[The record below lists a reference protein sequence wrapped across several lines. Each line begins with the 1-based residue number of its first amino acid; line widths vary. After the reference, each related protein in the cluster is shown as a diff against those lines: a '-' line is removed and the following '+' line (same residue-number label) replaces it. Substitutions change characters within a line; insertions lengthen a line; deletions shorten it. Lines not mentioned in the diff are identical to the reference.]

1 MKRFAVLALAGALLI
16 SISSL
21 ARIDTSLG
29 VVPHDAIGLIY
40 AQSLKDLNQ
49 EISDLMSKMNPATTA
64 DQDVVAGVLSDIFEG
79 GFESL
84 ADLEG
89 YGFDLEQDFVL
100 YVHQIPSVTEPL
112 FSAIVRVA
120 NQDTVLQ
127 MIKAESGEVQSID
140 YNGVNYIKIVEES
153 ACFSFLDDV
162 MIYSEH
168 HEVCEKTID
177 VYQKKTPSILENHSF
192 TDNLDLGDVS
202 NDLVGFI
209 DRHLFPDSS
218 ELAESAGV
226 MQLLLTASNM
236 SSLFGFF
243 DQIQSVTLT
252 VQHDTGEFL
261 ITPAI
266 QLAPDSE
273 IGNLFSST
281 KNDFSEI
288 LKFLPEQSSVNVGVG
303 SELYKYLSNFGMQ
316 RLAELNV
323 LESDNPATADVQ
335 LLFEDLEQSVEEFL
349 NLVDDEVGMAMNFS
363 GSVIPAQTF
372 VFRIIDETKIIASLE
387 GQFKKLNAFLQAVGM
402 SKTDVASVDNVV
414 EVYEGVEIK
423 KINYNNLLT
432 VMLDSGLNPT
442 GEDFMPPELQ
452 NLMPDNYYY
461 YYGIANG
468 FLVASSAGTSSSIK
482 SMIDRIFEFENGFDR
497 SDGYTRIMDK
507 LDADGNMILALSPVT
522 LINQGIKVMASS
534 GNPNAGMMAVMFAN
548 MPQTYPVG
556 TSVSSNDNVIKLR
569 LFVSLLDLKDL
580 YMMVS
585 AIMPQMSGQTF
596 Q

>member
-1 MKRFAVLALAGALLI
+1 MKRFAVFTLAGALLI

-29 VVPHDAIGLIY
+29 IVPHDAIGLIY

-49 EISDLMSKMNPATTA
+49 EISDLMSEMNPAAATN
-64 DQDVVAGVLSDIFEG
+64 QDVVAGVLSDIFEG

-112 FSAIVRVA
+112 LSAIVRIA

-127 MIKAESGEVQSID
+127 MIKAESGEVQSIG

-192 TDNLDLGDVS
+192 TDNLDLDDVS

-209 DRHLFPDSS
+209 DRPLFPSAS
-218 ELAESAGV
+218 ELAESAGI
-226 MQLLLTASNM
+226 MQLLLTAGNM

-252 VQHDTGEFL
+252 VQHDAGEFL

-266 QLAPDSE
+266 QLVPDSE

-288 LKFLPEQSSVNVGVG
+288 LKFLPEQSSVNIGVG

-323 LESDNPATADVQ
+323 LKSDDPATADVQ

-387 GQFKKLNAFLQAVGM
+387 GQFKKLDAFLQAVG
-402 SKTDVASVDNVV
+402 VAETGIARVDNAV
-414 EVYEGVEIK
+414 EVYEGVEIRRF
-423 KINYNNLLT
+423 NYNNLLMT
-432 VMLDSGLNPT
+432 SLVPDEIS
-442 GEDFMPPELQ
+442 Q
-452 NLMPDNYYY
+452 NLMPSDYYY

-468 FLVASSAGTSSSIK
+468 FLVASAAGTSSSIK
-482 SMIDRIFEFENGFDR
+482 SMIDRIFGFENGFDR
-497 SDGYTRIMDK
+497 SDGYTRIIDK
-507 LDADGNMILALSPVT
+507 LDANGDMILALSPVT
-522 LINQGIKVMASS
+522 LINQVIKVMAPS
-534 GNPNAGMMAVMFAN
+534 GGPNIGMMAVMFAN
-548 MPQTYPVG
+548 IPQTYSIG
-556 TSVSSNDNVIKLR
+556 TSVFSDNNVIKLR

-580 YMMVS
+580 YMIAS
-585 AIMPQMSGQTF
+585 AMMLQMPGQTF

>member
-1 MKRFAVLALAGALLI
+1 MKRFAVFALAGALLI

-29 VVPHDAIGLIY
+29 IVPHDAIGLIY
-40 AQSLKDLNQ
+40 AQSLKGLNQ
-49 EISDLMSKMNPATTA
+49 EISDLMSEMNPATATN
-64 DQDVVAGVLSDIFEG
+64 QDVVAGVLSDIFEG

-84 ADLEG
+84 ADLEE

-100 YVHQIPSVTEPL
+100 YVHRIPSVTEPL
-112 FSAIVRVA
+112 LSAIVRIA

-127 MIKAESGEVQSID
+127 MIKAESGEVQSIG

-192 TDNLDLGDVS
+192 TDNLDLDDVS

-209 DRHLFPDSS
+209 DRPLFPGSS
-218 ELAESAGV
+218 ELAESVGV
-226 MQLLLTASNM
+226 MQLLLATGNM

-266 QLAPDSE
+266 QLVPDSE

-288 LKFLPEQSSVNVGVG
+288 LKFLPEQSSVNIGVG
-303 SELYKYLSNFGMQ
+303 SELYKHLSNFGMQ

-323 LESDNPATADVQ
+323 LKSDDPAADVQ

-387 GQFKKLNAFLQAVGM
+387 GQFKKLDAFLQAIGM
-402 SKTDVASVDNVV
+402 SETDVASVDNVV
-414 EVYEGVEIK
+414 EVYEGVEIRK
-423 KINYNNLLT
+423 FNYNNLLT

-442 GEDFMPPELQ
+442 GEDFMPPELE

-468 FLVASSAGTSSSIK
+468 FLVASSAGNSSSIK

-497 SDGYTRIMDK
+497 SVGYTRIMDK
-507 LDADGNMILALSPVT
+507 LDAAGDMILALSPVT

-548 MPQTYPVG
+548 MPQTYPIG

-580 YMMVS
+580 YTMIS